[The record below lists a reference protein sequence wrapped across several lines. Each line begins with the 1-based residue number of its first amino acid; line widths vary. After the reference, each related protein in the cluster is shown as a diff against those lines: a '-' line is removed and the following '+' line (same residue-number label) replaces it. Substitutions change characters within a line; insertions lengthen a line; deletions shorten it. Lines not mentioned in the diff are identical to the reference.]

1 MLLLLVYVSLAL
13 GVSFLCSIMEAV
25 LLSLTPAFIEQC
37 DQEGHPAAARLRRLK
52 DDIDRPLSAILSL
65 NTIAHTVGAMGAGAQ
80 AAIVFGSAFVGI
92 SSAILTLL
100 ILVVSEI
107 IPKTLGAVHWR
118 KLAPIV
124 ARLLGPLMWL
134 LWPLV
139 WLSQI
144 ITQKLTKGDEGEM
157 VDRDEISA
165 MAVLAER
172 QGVLEGPEST
182 LLVNIMRLRELKVK
196 DVMTPRTV
204 VARLAGDQSVDDVFD
219 EVQDMD
225 FSRIP
230 IYREH
235 PEQLSGYVLKDDIL
249 LRAARGEGA
258 TRLDEIQREFLSVN
272 ENEPLTRMLERLVEG
287 PGVIAYV
294 TDRYGGLSG
303 IVTLEDV
310 VETLIGLEI
319 VDESDSVADLQ
330 KLARERADE
339 AAESAEP
346 ADAEPLEQRP

>member
-1 MLLLLVYVSLAL
+1 MLLLLFYVSLAL
-13 GVSFLCSIMEAV
+13 GVSFMCSLMEAV

-37 DQEGHPAAARLRRLK
+37 DREGHPSAARLRRLK

-65 NTIAHTVGAMGAGAQ
+65 NTIAHTVGATGAGAQ

-92 SSAILTLL
+92 TSAILTLL
-100 ILVVSEI
+100 ILVLSEI

-118 KLAPIV
+118 KLAPLV
-124 ARLLGPLMWL
+124 ARMLGLLVWL
-134 LWPLV
+134 LSPLV
-139 WLSQI
+139 WLSQV
-144 ITQKLTKGDEGEM
+144 ITQKLTTDAEGE
-157 VDRDEISA
+157 VVERDEISA

-182 LLVNIMRLRELKVK
+182 LLVNILRLRELKVQ
-196 DVMTPRTV
+196 DIMTPRTV
-204 VARLAGDQSVDDVFD
+204 VSRLAGDKTID
-219 EVQDMD
+219 EVFEQVQEMD

-230 IYREH
+230 IYRDHE
-235 PEQLSGYVLKDDIL
+235 EQLTGYVLKDDIL
-249 LRAARGEGA
+249 LRAAHGQGA
-258 TRLDEIQREFLSVN
+258 TRLDQIQRDFLSVN

-330 KLARERADE
+330 KLARDK
-339 AAESAEP
+339 
-346 ADAEPLEQRP
+346 ADAPAGPAH